1 MSQRTHPERIPD
13 MQIDERS
20 AGKVTVLVLKGDLK
34 LGDGQALLKD
44 KVQSLLHQ
52 GRKHVLID
60 LGGVSY
66 IDSSGIG
73 ELAAAFTSVAKAGGS
88 IKLLNLTKRVKDLLA
103 ITKLLTVFECHDNE
117 AEAVK
122 SFK

>member
-1 MSQRTHPERIPD
+1 

-20 AGKVTVLVLKGDLK
+20 AGNVTVLALKGELK
-34 LGDGQALLKD
+34 LGDGLAMLKD

-52 GRKHVLID
+52 GRKNVLVD
-60 LGGVSY
+60 LGGVTY

-73 ELAAAFTSVAKAGGS
+73 ELASAYTSVVKAGGH

-103 ITKLLTVFECHDNE
+103 ITKLLTVFDSFD
-117 AEAVK
+117 AEQDALR
-122 SFK
+122 SYGIGPQ

>member
-1 MSQRTHPERIPD
+1 

-20 AGKVTVLVLKGDLK
+20 AGNVTILALKGDLT
-34 LGDGQALLKD
+34 LGDGQQLLKD

-52 GRKHVLID
+52 GRKNILVD
-60 LGGVSY
+60 LGGVAY

-73 ELAAAFTSVAKAGGS
+73 ELASSFTSVVKAGGA

-103 ITKLLTVFECHDNE
+103 ITKLLTVFDSYD
-117 AEAVK
+117 AEQDALR
-122 SFK
+122 SFNA

>member
-1 MSQRTHPERIPD
+1 
-13 MQIDERS
+13 MQIDEKATGS
-20 AGKVTVLVLKGDLK
+20 VTVLKLKGDLK

-44 KVQSLLHQ
+44 KVNSLLHQ
-52 GRKHVLID
+52 GRKNVLVD

-73 ELAAAFTSVAKAGGS
+73 ELASAYTSVVKAGGT

-103 ITKLLTVFECHDNE
+103 ITKLLTVFDSYE
-117 AEAVK
+117 AEQDALR
-122 SFK
+122 SFSA